1 MKKKFSWNCCSRR
14 RWIISSFFVLVAV
27 CGSITIFHN
36 YVHNFS
42 FVYSYVVLLHLRFVS
57 VEFHTVEISYG
68 EISYCKD
75 LLRRSSIK
83 AVTRIYL
90 VIRSNHRRC
99 SVFCSSFRRATLLK
113 RNSNTG
119 VFLWKLRKFLRTAV
133 LKNICKR
140 LLLIYAGFATTCLKY
155 SVAVKMNQLLNFNL
169 FLYRFI

>member
-14 RWIISSFFVLVAV
+14 RWIISSFVVLVAV

-36 YVHNFS
+36 YVHNIS

-90 VIRSNHRRC
+90 VIRRHQKQPPE
-99 SVFCSSFRRATLLK
+99 VFCVLFFLQACNFIKKKLQHRCFPVKIAK
-113 RNSNTG
+113 VFKNSCFEEHLQTTTSNLCG
-119 VFLWKLRKFLRTAV
+119 FCYNMSQILSGGKNESTAE
-133 LKNICKR
+133 
-140 LLLIYAGFATTCLKY
+140 F
-155 SVAVKMNQLLNFNL
+155 
-169 FLYRFI
+169 